1 MSKKRKLNDLILKG
15 LIWIF
20 SLVTIGFL
28 AWMILYI
35 VSKGMSGIS
44 WEFISSEY
52 NLYRDK
58 TGILPMI
65 VGTLVL
71 VITTLMIS
79 VPIGI
84 SAAIF
89 LTEYAKQGYWVRLIR
104 FATESLAGIPSII
117 YGLFGYI
124 FFKDVLNLGFSIAS
138 GALTLS
144 IMVLPIIVRTT
155 EEALLSVNP
164 GYKEGSLALGASR
177 LQTIF
182 KVILPSAIP
191 GILTAVILSMGRVI
205 GESAAVIYTVGSV
218 PKIPG
223 ISRLLTSSVRTLS
236 VHLYVVALEEADF
249 VSAFATGTILMLIIA
264 TLNFVANKIGRNL
277 VKGRELYIDDKS
289 SRRRMLIEVKEL

>member
-1 MSKKRKLNDLILKG
+1 MSKKRKLSDTILNS

-20 SLVTIGFL
+20 SLITVGFL
-28 AWMILYI
+28 AWMIIYI
-35 VSKGMSGIS
+35 VSKGITGIN
-44 WEFISSEY
+44 WGFITSEY
-52 NLYRDK
+52 NLYKGK

-65 VGTLVL
+65 VGTVL
-71 VITTLMIS
+71 LIFTTLIIA
-79 VPIGI
+79 VPIGV
-84 SAAIF
+84 SAAIY
-89 LTEYAKQGYWVRLIR
+89 LTEYAKQGRLVRLIR

-124 FFKDVLNLGFSIAS
+124 FFKDVLKLGFSVAS

-144 IMVLPIIVRTT
+144 IMVLPTIVRTT

-164 GYKEGSLALGASR
+164 GYREGSLALGASR
-177 LQTIF
+177 LQTII

-218 PKIPG
+218 PRIPAFNQ
-223 ISRLLTSSVRTLS
+223 LLSSSVRTLS

-249 VSAFATGTILMLIIA
+249 VSAFATATILMIIIA
-264 TLNFVANKIGRNL
+264 ILNFTANKIGRKL
-277 VKGRELYIDDKS
+277 VYGR
-289 SRRRMLIEVKEL
+289 VK